1 MTLTADQIKDANVA
15 YHDAAADE
23 YDAKWGIDY
32 GPIGRSQ
39 VAIKTQKVLGK
50 HAPRFNR
57 GLEIGSGTGY
67 FSLNMMQNDV
77 LEEVV
82 CTDISDG
89 MLKVVERSAKTLGF
103 EDRVE
108 TLHTEAEGFD
118 FPDESFDIVF
128 GHAVLHHLPDLQESF
143 NEFYRLLRPG
153 GMIFFAGEPSLNGDK
168 LARYPKTA
176 GHKLSPIWRKALRV
190 KQASVEEAAAAAA
203 GERRS
208 QEYLDGHAVEHLVDV
223 HAFTPG
229 ELSEFADRSGFG
241 EVRVIGEELSANWFG
256 WFNRALEADGV
267 PSDIPNVWRQY
278 AYRGYL
284 GFQWF
289 DRAAL
294 EGRLPASIFYN
305 LMIGARKPV

>member
-1 MTLTADQIKDANVA
+1 MTLSAEQIKDANIA

-32 GPIGRSQ
+32 GPIGQSQ
-39 VAIKTQKVLGK
+39 VAIKTRKVLGR
-50 HAPRFNR
+50 HPRRFER
-57 GLEIGSGTGY
+57 GLEIGTGTGY

-77 LEEVV
+77 LESVV

-89 MLKVVERSAKTLGF
+89 MLKVVERSAETLGF
-103 EDRVE
+103 ADRVS

-143 NEFYRLLRPG
+143 NEFYRLLKPG
-153 GMIFFAGEPSLNGDK
+153 GMIFFAGEPSETGDR
-168 LARYPKTA
+168 LANYPKTA
-176 GHKLSPIWRKALRV
+176 GHRLSPLWRRALGV

-203 GERRS
+203 GDTRP

-223 HAFTPG
+223 HAFKPG
-229 ELSEFADRSGFG
+229 DLSEFAKASGF
-241 EVRVIGEELSANWFG
+241 EDVRVIGEELSANWFG

-267 PSDIPNVWRQY
+267 PSDIPNIWRQY

-305 LMIGARKPV
+305 LMIGARKP

>member
-1 MTLTADQIKDANVA
+1 MSLSTEQIKDANIK

-39 VAIKTQKVLGK
+39 VAIKTRKVLGK
-50 HAPRFNR
+50 NPGPFAR

-67 FSLNMMQNDV
+67 FSLNMMQNGV
-77 LEEVV
+77 LDELVAS
-82 CTDISDG
+82 DIAEG
-89 MLKVVERSAKTLGF
+89 MLRVVERSAKALGF
-103 EDRVE
+103 ADRVT

-143 NEFYRLLRPG
+143 NEFHRLLRPG
-153 GMIFFAGEPSLNGDK
+153 GMIFFAGEPSATGDR

-176 GHKLSPIWRKALRV
+176 GHKLSSSWRRALRV
-190 KQASVEEAAAAAA
+190 RQASVQPDAPGGEASSHD
-203 GERRS
+203 E
-208 QEYLDGHAVEHLVDV
+208 EYLEGHAVEHLVDV
-223 HAFTPG
+223 HAFKPD
-229 ELSEFADRSGFG
+229 ELTTFARKAGFG
-241 EVRVIGEELSANWFG
+241 DVNVIGEELSANWFG
-256 WFNRALEADGV
+256 WFNRALETDGV

-305 LMIGARKPV
+305 LMIGARKPE